1 VGPKLIESAAASD
14 TPTRSHA
21 EGARNMF
28 SGQSITAL
36 VVDDDPDV
44 VEFMTHVLRST
55 GCDAS
60 FALDGDEALQQAEGN
75 DPDIVFLDINI
86 PEQDGW
92 LVCSKLK
99 MPPKGP
105 AIVLITG
112 RTENDTDRF
121 ASFVHADD
129 VLRKP
134 FSGEDV
140 LRVMAD
146 IGCGVA
152 KA

>member
-1 VGPKLIESAAASD
+1 ML
-14 TPTRSHA
+14 R
-21 EGARNMF
+21 
-28 SGQSITAL
+28 GQTVSTL

-44 VEFMTHVLRST
+44 VEFMTHLLRSA
-55 GCDAS
+55 GYDVSSAS
-60 FALDGDEALQQAEGN
+60 DGDEALRQAEAH
-75 DPDIVFLDINI
+75 DPDVVFLDINI

-105 AIVLITG
+105 TIVLITG

-121 ASFVHADD
+121 AGFVHADE

-134 FSGEDV
+134 FTEEDV
-140 LRVMAD
+140 RRVMDEVCRSAA
-146 IGCGVA
+146 GA
-152 KA
+152 

>member
-1 VGPKLIESAAASD
+1 MFPGPKLSV
-14 TPTRSHA
+14 
-21 EGARNMF
+21 
-28 SGQSITAL
+28 L

-44 VEFMTHVLRST
+44 IEFMTHVLRSA
-55 GCDAS
+55 GCDVC
-60 FALDGDEALQQAEGN
+60 FALDGDEALRQAEAN
-75 DPDIVFLDINI
+75 EPDVVFLDINI

-99 MPPKGP
+99 VPLQGP

-129 VLRKP
+129 ILRKP
-134 FSGEDV
+134 FSDEDV
-140 LRVMAD
+140 LRVMAE
-146 IGCGVA
+146 IGRSVA
-152 KA
+152 RA